1 MKTGRQRWPPQV
13 PTQPCGWGR
22 AGGQFVHGVCGAR
35 QLGRRGAPWGFV
47 LGGSA
52 WHTAFTLNAH
62 IGRGLAPHQLAQ
74 AAELIGEQPGIEAP
88 AVEHRLV
95 VSGELGDIGGQ
106 GPRLRLACGA
116 GGGAGVADA
125 KAGLYRSAGFHADPH
140 ARRFIE
146 LRGVQRLAAVEAQ
159 RAPVVRPVHAPEA
172 HMGRNGCAHHVGD
185 AGNLCG
191 RGRPA
196 QVDMQECT
204 GLADPG
210 VWKAHPA
217 QHTVHAGCRS
227 AFQQPGQ
234 ACC

>member
-1 MKTGRQRWPPQV
+1 MSDPLPIEPAAPRVRL
-13 PTQPCGWGR
+13 
-22 AGGQFVHGVCGAR
+22 AR
-35 QLGRRGAPWGFV
+35 Q
-47 LGGSA
+47 
-52 WHTAFTLNAH
+52 
-62 IGRGLAPHQLAQ
+62 AQ
-74 AAELIGEQPGIEAP
+74 
-88 AVEHRLV
+88 V
-95 VSGELGDIGGQ
+95 VW
-106 GPRLRLACGA
+106 GPRVVTL

-125 KAGLYRSAGFHADPH
+125 KAGFHRLAGFYADPH
-140 ARRFIE
+140 ARRPIE
-146 LRGVQRLAAVEAQ
+146 LRGVQRLAAIEAQ

-196 QVDMQECT
+196 QVDVQECT

-217 QHTVHAGCRS
+217 QHTVHAGCR
-227 AFQQPGQ
+227 AALQQPGQ